1 MLSLFLSKRFSQSRQ
16 KGFAS
21 ILNKASTIGVLLGV
35 SVLIVALSV
44 INGFEEQ
51 LEKRLLSVVSHV
63 TYDAPYDPINDWQS
77 KVNIL
82 KQQQGVLA
90 AVPEINVTGMVQF
103 KGKLKAAQIKGL
115 DTQSHESVS
124 GVGEFVKDFSIK
136 KLAQNEVILGA
147 QIAESLNLSIGDRFT
162 LLIANKNAKSMLS
175 APKRLNV
182 TLVGLV
188 KMGGPIDQSMA
199 LISLDSLQSA
209 LNLKPH
215 QVTSL
220 RVKVNDVFE
229 AHNIAMS
236 AGRSLPDL
244 VYVNSWF
251 RTQGSLYQDIQMVRT
266 IVFIVVI
273 LIIAVASFNIVS
285 SMVMEV
291 KDKQSDIAILK
302 TMGTKD
308 STIFSTF
315 AFKGVGNA
323 LLGSLVGSALGV
335 VISLNLPR
343 LFVWFY
349 GEGSQNPL
357 SGVYFVEFLPSKLI
371 WTDIAITL
379 GVTLILAL
387 LASIYP
393 AWQATKTDPAKVL
406 GNG

>member
-1 MLSLFLSKRFSQSRQ
+1 MLSLFLSKRFSQTRQ
-16 KGFAS
+16 AGFAS
-21 ILNKASTIGVLLGV
+21 LLNKASTIGVLLGV

-63 TYDAPYDPINDWQS
+63 TYDAPYEPISEWHS
-77 KVNIL
+77 KVKIL
-82 KQQQGVLA
+82 ENQQGVLSA
-90 AVPEINVTGMVQF
+90 APEINVTGMVQF
-103 KGKLKAAQIKGL
+103 KGKLKAAQIKGI
-115 DTQSHESVS
+115 DTASHENVS
-124 GVGEFVKDFSIK
+124 GVGEFIK
-136 KLAQNEVILGA
+136 QLNLNDLGQNEVILGA
-147 QIAESLNLSIGDRFT
+147 QIAKHLNLSIGDKFT
-162 LLIANKNAKSMLS
+162 LLIANKNAKTVLS
-175 APKRLNV
+175 APKRINV

-188 KMGGPIDQSMA
+188 NMGGPVDQSLA
-199 LISLDSLQSA
+199 LISLRSIQTA
-209 LNLKPH
+209 LDLKSD

-220 RVKVNDVFE
+220 RVKVTDVFE

-266 IVFIVVI
+266 IVFLVVV

-302 TMGTKD
+302 TMGAKD

-315 AFKGVGNA
+315 AFKGVVNA
-323 LLGSLVGSALGV
+323 LLGSLVGSAFGV
-335 VISLNLPR
+335 VISLYLPEI
-343 LFVWFY
+343 FVWFY
-349 GEGSQNPL
+349 DDSDKNPL

-379 GVTLILAL
+379 SVTLVLAL

>member
-1 MLSLFLSKRFSQSRQ
+1 MLSLLLSKRFSQSRQ

-21 ILNKASTIGVLLGV
+21 ILNKASTIGVLFGV

-51 LEKRLLSVVSHV
+51 LENRLLSVVSHV
-63 TYDAPYDPINDWQS
+63 TYDAPYEPINDWQT
-77 KVNIL
+77 KVTIL
-82 KQQQGVLA
+82 EQQKGVVA
-90 AVPEINVTGMVQF
+90 AAPEINLTGMVQF
-103 KGKLKAAQIKGL
+103 KGKLKAAQIKGI
-115 DTQSHESVS
+115 DVKAHQFVS
-124 GVGEFVKDFSIK
+124 SVGEFVEEFDFSN
-136 KLAQNEVILGA
+136 LQQNQVVLGS
-147 QIAESLNLSIGDRFT
+147 QIANSLNLNLGDTFT
-162 LLIANKNAKSMLS
+162 LLIANKNSKSPLA
-175 APKRLNV
+175 APKRLKV
-182 TLVGLV
+182 TLVGLI

-199 LISLDSLQSA
+199 LISLGSLQSV
-209 LNLKPH
+209 LEFKSD

-220 RVKVNDVFE
+220 RVKVADVFE

-266 IVFIVVI
+266 IVFLVVI

-291 KDKQSDIAILK
+291 KDKQSNIAILK
-302 TMGTKD
+302 TMGAKD
-308 STIFSTF
+308 RTIFATF

-323 LLGSLVGSALGV
+323 LIGSLIGSTLGV
-335 VISLNLPR
+335 ILSLYLPDI
-343 LFVWFY
+343 FVWFY
-349 GEGSQNPL
+349 DEGATNPL
-357 SGVYFVEFLPSKLI
+357 SGVYFVEFLPSKLL
-371 WTDIAITL
+371 WSDIAITL
-379 GVTLILAL
+379 SVTVVLAL